1 MLITADCGKC
11 WAVKKVDFNKL
22 KEQEARSRMAAVR
35 KARRS
40 PQAAAALQRRASLVG
55 DGAKWRITN
64 LNEVARA
71 IARWK

>member
-1 MLITADCGKC
+1 MC
-11 WAVKKVDFNKL
+11 WSVKKVDFNKV
-22 KEQEARSRMAAVR
+22 KEQEARSRMAAAR

-40 PQAAAALQRRASLVG
+40 PQAAAALQRHAPLVG

-64 LNEVARA
+64 LKEVARA